1 MIRWKNPL
9 FNSTVALNC
18 LLCFL
23 LLFDGRLV
31 VPAWLQVAGRMHPL
45 ILHFPI
51 ALLVVFVFQRFVL
64 RHPDNTLLLL
74 AAFTAAITAVMGL
87 FLSKEPG
94 YDPDVLFWHKY
105 SGVAVSFL
113 TCAWYAWYDRLQKMH
128 FAPAASAIGC
138 LALLTFTGHEG
149 AGITHGQNFLLAP
162 VRPQTPAKTVALE
175 DAVVFNDMV
184 RPILQSKC
192 MGCHNSSKAKGQ
204 LIMETTQ
211 LLLKGG
217 KDGPIWDSSQ
227 ADFGLMMRRIHLPPE
242 DEKHM
247 PPKGKPQLTDAEV
260 SILYQWL
267 KHDPTRTI
275 RVAQLAP
282 ADTLRQLATPLF
294 RNGQDEE
301 QYDFPSAD
309 ENTVQKLNTSYRVI
323 YPVALN
329 SPALDVDFYSP
340 QFFQPAQLKE
350 LEPISRQI
358 VSLDLDKMPVTD
370 ADIPDIVRCSNLRT
384 LNLDFTGVTGAGI
397 AQLCRLDKLK
407 TLSLSGTAIKTGDIG
422 CLMTMKS
429 LRHLYVWNTAIQPG
443 SIPAGNNLSGNNPN
457 GGVAVETG
465 MRTDTMI
472 LRLNPPILQTEE
484 RILVNPVHLR
494 LKHYVPGVAI
504 RYTLDGSEP
513 DSSSPVYTG
522 HTMLTENAILTA
534 RAFKKGWLPSDSVRT
549 RFYSEKY
556 RPDSIRMLQ
565 PIDSQYMKFGARV
578 LTDLQKGDDNFGDGK
593 WLGFV
598 KNKME
603 CMLYF
608 KRPVNARKIT
618 LSSLVNTYAY
628 IFAPVNIEVWGGN
641 GDHHLRL
648 LGHLAPEQPKVPSAF
663 QVGYDVA
670 FDPVRINCLRIIV
683 TPLAKMP
690 EWHPAKGKKA
700 WEFFDEI
707 FVN

>member
-9 FNSTVALNC
+9 FNFTVAVNC

-23 LLFDGRLV
+23 LLFDSRLV

-51 ALLVVFVFQRFVL
+51 ALLVVFAFQRFVL
-64 RHPDNTLLLL
+64 RHQDNTLLLL
-74 AAFTAAITAVMGL
+74 AALSAAITAVMGL

-94 YDPDVLFWHKY
+94 YDADVLFWHKY
-105 SGVAVSFL
+105 SGVALSFL
-113 TCAWYAWYDRLQKMH
+113 TCCWYAWYDRLEH
-128 FAPAASAIGC
+128 VRFAPASTAVGC
-138 LALLTFTGHEG
+138 LVLLTFTGHEG
-149 AGITHGQNFLLAP
+149 AGITHGRNFLLAP
-162 VRPQTPAKTVALE
+162 VSPQTPAKKVALE

-184 RPILQSKC
+184 RPILQTKC
-192 MGCHNSSKAKGQ
+192 IGCHNSSKAKGE
-204 LIMETTQ
+204 LIMETAQ

-217 KDGPIWDSSQ
+217 KDGPLWDSTE
-227 ADFGLMMRRIHLPPE
+227 ADFGLMMRRIHLPP
-242 DEKHM
+242 DDDKHM
-247 PPKGKPQLTDAEV
+247 PPKGKPQLTDAEIA
-260 SILYQWL
+260 ILWQWL

-275 RVAQLAP
+275 RVAQLP
-282 ADTLRQLATPLF
+282 PSDTLRQLALPLLAS
-294 RNGQDEE
+294 GQQQE
-301 QYDFPSAD
+301 QFDFPSAD
-309 ENTVQKLNTSYRVI
+309 EATVRRLNNSYRVI

-370 ADIPDIVRCSNLRT
+370 ADMPDIVRCENLRT
-384 LNLDFTGVTGAGI
+384 LNLDFTGVTGAGV
-397 AQLCRLDKLK
+397 AQLCRLEKLK
-407 TLSLSGTAIKTGDIG
+407 SLSLSGTAIKPEDIN

-429 LRHLYVWNTAIQPG
+429 LRHLYVWNTAIPAG
-443 SIPAGNNLSGNNPN
+443 SIVHGNANSGLT
-457 GGVAVETG
+457 VETG
-465 MRTDTMI
+465 LRTDTMV

-484 RILVNPVHLR
+484 RVLKQPVRLR

-504 RYTLDGSEP
+504 RYTLNGTEP

-522 HTMLTENAILTA
+522 NTMLTENAILTA
-534 RAFKKGWLPSDSVRT
+534 RAFKKGWLPSDSVRA
-549 RFYSEKY
+549 RFYSERN

-565 PIDSQYMKFGARV
+565 PIDSQYMKFGART
-578 LTDLQKGDDNFGDGK
+578 LTDLEKGDDNYGSGK

-608 KRPVNARKIT
+608 TKPVTVRGIT

-628 IFAPVNIEVWGGN
+628 IFAPFNIEVWGGTREHN
-641 GDHHLRL
+641 LRL
-648 LGHLAPEQPKVPSAF
+648 LGHLSPEQPRTPSAF
-663 QVGYDVA
+663 QVGYDVQFA
-670 FDPVRINCLRIIV
+670 PVKVGCLRIV
-683 TPLAKMP
+683 ATPVKKMP
-690 EWHPAKGKKA
+690 DWHPGKGKPA